1 MTNVAAPQAAAVRI
15 RRLPDGTTLQL
26 RELHAGDED
35 ALRRLF
41 YRLSPETVRLRFL
54 QPVATPSERVLHYL
68 ADVDHDRRQALAAVF
83 DGELVG
89 VARYDRLRE
98 DPDKAEVAVVVED
111 AWQGRGVG
119 KVLLDALAKDARAHG
134 VVSLLGTV
142 MGENR
147 RMLAVAK
154 RLAPQSRAR
163 IDHGE
168 WEVETPLAVG

>member
-1 MTNVAAPQAAAVRI
+1 MTTTELPVRS
-15 RRLPDGTTLQL
+15 RRLPDGTVIGL
-26 RELHAGDED
+26 RELHEGDED

-41 YRLSPETVRLRFL
+41 YRLSPDTIRLRFL
-54 QPVATPSERVLHYL
+54 QPIDRPSTRALHYL
-68 ADVDHDRRQALAAVF
+68 AAVDHDRRQALAAVH
-83 DGELVG
+83 DGEVIG

-119 KVLLDALAKDARAHG
+119 KVLLDALAKDARTHG

-147 RMLAVAK
+147 RMMAVAK
-154 RLAPQSRAR
+154 HLAPQSRVR

-168 WEVETPLAVG
+168 WEVETPLAVPAP